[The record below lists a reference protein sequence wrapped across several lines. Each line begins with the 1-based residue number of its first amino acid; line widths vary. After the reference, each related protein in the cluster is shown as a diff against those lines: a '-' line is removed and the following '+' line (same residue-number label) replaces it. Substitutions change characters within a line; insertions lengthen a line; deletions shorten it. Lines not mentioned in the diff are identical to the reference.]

1 MCPLLNA
8 LAPAKIDTTELT
20 DQELVNQ
27 ILESGNTDLFAVL
40 YDRYANLIYRKCLSI
55 LKSEATAQD
64 MVHDILIKV
73 FLSLPTFQG
82 KSKFSSW
89 VYSIS
94 YNKCMD
100 YLRAQKRYRETE
112 LDTDEELLGGA
123 EDDEISYREIVAIRS
138 DRLQEL
144 MNQMPEVDRMILLM
158 KYQDEL
164 SVKEMEE
171 SLSLGSSAVKMRLLR
186 ARERLLELYKKN
198 YPDD

>member
-1 MCPLLNA
+1 M
-8 LAPAKIDTTELT
+8 APAKIDTTELT

-100 YLRAQKRYRETE
+100 YLRAQKRYRKTE

>member
-1 MCPLLNA
+1 
-8 LAPAKIDTTELT
+8 
-20 DQELVNQ
+20 
-27 ILESGNTDLFAVL
+27 
-40 YDRYANLIYRKCLSI
+40 
-55 LKSEATAQD
+55 
-64 MVHDILIKV
+64 
-73 FLSLPTFQG
+73 
-82 KSKFSSW
+82 
-89 VYSIS
+89 
-94 YNKCMD
+94 MD